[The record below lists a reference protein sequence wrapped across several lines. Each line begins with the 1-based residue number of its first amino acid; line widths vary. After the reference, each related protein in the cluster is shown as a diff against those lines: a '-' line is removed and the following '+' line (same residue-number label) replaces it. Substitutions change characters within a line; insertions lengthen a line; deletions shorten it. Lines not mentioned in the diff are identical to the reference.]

1 VKVCVTVDMD
11 NYQEYRSLVDPGG
24 DLPDFSFYRD
34 AVPRFLD
41 LFARHGMRAT
51 FFVIGRDLEVPE
63 HRDILKR
70 VHAAG
75 HELAN
80 HSWSHP
86 YNLRKLPRAQQ
97 LEQVARC
104 EDAVADLCG
113 ERPVGFR
120 SPSGEYDAQVLG
132 ILAERGYHYDS
143 SIFPTWFMWLFM
155 LYGKLFVKHADYN
168 LGPLTNPLAPSHP
181 YWPRAER
188 VYRPQARNGG
198 APPRPA
204 VLELPYSTS
213 FFGIPFYGTLFRR
226 LGAGAFRA
234 ALRWHGDDR
243 PAAHVILHLLD
254 LVDWSGTPLEPAI
267 ERTPGLA
274 VPFPARER
282 FMDAMM
288 SALTPHGDA
297 VPLRELAR
305 DYRVASGLEAAA

>member
-11 NYQEYRSLVDPGG
+11 NYEDYRSLIDPSGELG
-24 DLPDFSFYRD
+24 DISFYRD
-34 AVPRFLD
+34 ALPRFLD

-51 FFVIGRDLEVPE
+51 FFVVGRDLERAE
-63 HRDILKR
+63 HREMLR
-70 VHAAG
+70 RAHAAG

-97 LEQVARC
+97 QAEIARC
-104 EDAVADLCG
+104 EEAVADVCG

-143 SIFPTWFMWLFM
+143 SIFPTWFLWLFM
-155 LYGKLFVKHADYN
+155 LYGKIFVKHADYN
-168 LGPLTNPLAPSHP
+168 LGPAVNPLAPKRP
-181 YWPRAER
+181 YWPSAER
-188 VYRPQARNGG
+188 VYREQAAGG
-198 APPRPA
+198 RPDPA

-213 FFGIPFYGTLFRR
+213 FLGLPFYGTLMRR

-234 ALRWHGDDR
+234 ALRWHGDEK

-254 LVDWSGTPLEPAI
+254 LVEWSGTPLARAM

-274 VPFPARER
+274 VPFASRAR
-282 FMDAMM
+282 FMEEMM
-288 SALTPHGDA
+288 AALAPRGA
-297 VPLRELAR
+297 SVPLRELAR
-305 DYRVASGLEAAA
+305 EYRVAHGLESAA

>member
-24 DLPDFSFYRD
+24 ALPDFSFYRD

-51 FFVIGRDLEVPE
+51 FFVIGRDLENAE
-63 HRDILKR
+63 HRAMLKR

-97 LEQVARC
+97 VEQVARC
-104 EDAVADLCG
+104 EAAVADLCG

-188 VYRPQARNGG
+188 VYRPQGPREG
-198 APPRPA
+198 APPQPA

-213 FFGIPFYGTLFRR
+213 FLGIPFYGTLFRR

-234 ALRWHGDDR
+234 ALRWHGDER

-254 LVDWSGTPLEPAI
+254 LVDWKGTPLEPAI

-288 SALTPHGDA
+288 SALTPRGDA